1 MCYLWCQH
9 IRKGIPLLFHCE
21 KVNQMILNHDNR
33 NLVWQLRRPFVIL
46 WIVYFFLL
54 LMAGESPPPLDLVK
68 LSKCVNVAKKT
79 AKRKVQFL
87 WVITNSLDILLMLG
101 AFQSEFLH
109 EVPKNSLDIGPR
121 INFTFR
127 NICKHHTDCQCCK
140 MWSIYY

>member
-1 MCYLWCQH
+1 M
-9 IRKGIPLLFHCE
+9 IGCE

-54 LMAGESPPPLDLVK
+54 LMAGETPPQLDLVK

-87 WVITNSLDILLMLG
+87 WVITNSLDTLLMLG
-101 AFQSEFLH
+101 AF
-109 EVPKNSLDIGPR
+109 
-121 INFTFR
+121 
-127 NICKHHTDCQCCK
+127 
-140 MWSIYY
+140 